1 MADQPQD
8 QRIAALRTEYRS
20 PLLDERDVD
29 PDPMVQFARWF
40 DDALAA
46 KIPEPDAMTIA
57 TATLDGRPS
66 ARVVALR
73 GYDERGFVFYTN
85 DESQKGRELAANPH
99 AALVFHWRE
108 LERQVR
114 ASGTVT
120 RVDVDE
126 ACAYFAGRPLESRIG
141 AWASRQSVVLR
152 DRAELETRVAAAAA
166 RFDDGEIPK
175 PPFWNGYI
183 VQPAEL
189 ELWQGRRSRL
199 HDRVRYE
206 RVGDGGWRIER
217 LSP

>member
-1 MADQPQD
+1 MSEPPRE
-8 QRIAALRTEYRS
+8 QRIAALRTEYRG

-29 PDPMVQFARWF
+29 PDAMAQFARWF
-40 DDALAA
+40 DEALAA
-46 KIPEPDAMTIA
+46 KVLEPDSMTVA

-85 DESQKGRELAANPH
+85 DESQKGQELAVNPI

-114 ASGTVT
+114 ASGPVT
-120 RVDVDE
+120 RIDDDE
-126 ACAYFAGRPLESRIG
+126 ARAYFAGRPLKSQIG
-141 AWASRQSVVLR
+141 AWASQQSVVLR
-152 DRAELETRVAAAAA
+152 DRAELEARVAAAAA
-166 RFDDGEIPK
+166 RFGDGEIPK
-175 PPFWNGYI
+175 PPFWNGY
-183 VQPAEL
+183 VVRPDEL
-189 ELWQGRRSRL
+189 ELWQGRQSRL

-206 RVGDGGWRIER
+206 RTGDGAWRIER